1 MNLNILL
8 AEDDTELRLALEEA
22 LTLEGMQ
29 VCACDSAETAIDAA
43 ESQGFDVAILDLVM
57 PGLSGVEAIANLRR
71 LQPGMGV
78 IITTAFAT
86 VDTAVDAMKKGA
98 DEFLAKPFNLAT
110 LATTVRRVNA
120 QRQPQPKLADEAA
133 DKVFSALSNPIRR
146 QALLQLVRHRQ
157 LRFMDLCR
165 LVGVADHTKFNF
177 HMRQLKQSGLIQQ
190 NVNKLYFL
198 TTEGQQMCHFLLQE
212 DPEQIK

>member
-1 MNLNILL
+1 MSLNILL
-8 AEDDTELRLALEEA
+8 AEDDLELRLTLEEA

-29 VCACDSAETAIDAA
+29 VCACDSAESALDAA
-43 ESQGFDVAILDLVM
+43 EQEGFDVAILDLVM

-98 DEFLAKPFNLAT
+98 DEFLAKPFNLTA

-120 QRQPQPKLADEAA
+120 ERQPQPKLADETA

-165 LVGVADHTKFNF
+165 LVGVEDHTKFNF

-190 NVNKLYFL
+190 NVNKVYFL

-212 DPEQIK
+212 EVD